1 MEMFDRNTPVSQP
14 QARSHICLGTA
25 VGGLG
30 ASLKRKLA
38 WGQGNFD
45 WDLLWVRLHL
55 HLLSED
61 GHTAPLFTM
70 VCAWGAMSQCLGTCD
85 L

>member
-1 MEMFDRNTPVSQP
+1 MLGFSPVSQP

-25 VGGLG
+25 VGAWG
-30 ASLKRKLA
+30 ASWKHKMA
-38 WGQGNFD
+38 WGEGNFA
-45 WDLLWVRLHL
+45 WGLLGVRLHL

-61 GHTAPLFTM
+61 G
-70 VCAWGAMSQCLGTCD
+70 QCLGTCD